1 MAGQGLRLDRG
12 LVGLTLLAGAAMS
25 MGFIQLLA
33 GPLENVANLSV
44 QVLAVQTTAMAATL
58 VITLLLFLREGPA
71 LVGLGT
77 RLVHRQPMRLIPTA
91 VALLPYLLAA
101 AMVSATL
108 TKPELSS
115 LTDLQFLAGNLS
127 PGILVLSL
135 LKTALFAGLV
145 LWITLHQGRRAR
157 RLRLGGSAALSG
169 DIHGE
174 HLHVL
179 QDPHTPRA
187 RIAPAAAGGSTGHQW
202 RQGGGAGRGS
212 QQPQARATAQGHG
225 PAALNAPPGWPSPP
239 TPPAG

>member
-1 MAGQGLRLDRG
+1 MAGQALRLDRG

-44 QVLAVQTTAMAATL
+44 QVLAVQTTAMAAPL
-58 VITLLLFLREGPA
+58 VITLLLLLREGPA

-77 RLVHRQPMRLIPTA
+77 RLVHRQPRALVRRWRHQAVRLIPTA

-115 LTDLQFLAGNLS
+115 LTELQFLAGNLS

-157 RLRLGGSAALSG
+157 RLRLGGSAALSRA
-169 DIHGE
+169 IS
-174 HLHVL
+174 LSIAVVL
-179 QDPHTPRA
+179 GLDLMWVLLLDP
-187 RIAPAAAGGSTGHQW
+187 SVS
-202 RQGGGAGRGS
+202 GGGI
-212 QQPQARATAQGHG
+212 
-225 PAALNAPPGWPSPP
+225 
-239 TPPAG
+239 